1 MRRRLKSTAL
11 VLISQMLLIALACAY
26 LLQMIIIARE
36 GAAYFIEKN
45 TFILYGEITG
55 VALILIF
62 AVFVL
67 VNELR
72 RLNERRGADRND
84 DKRQ

>member
-1 MRRRLKSTAL
+1 
-11 VLISQMLLIALACAY
+11 MLLIALAFAY

-45 TFILYGEITG
+45 RLILYGEITG

-62 AVFVL
+62 AVYVL
-67 VNELR
+67 VTELR
-72 RLNERRGADRND
+72 RLSERRGADRNE